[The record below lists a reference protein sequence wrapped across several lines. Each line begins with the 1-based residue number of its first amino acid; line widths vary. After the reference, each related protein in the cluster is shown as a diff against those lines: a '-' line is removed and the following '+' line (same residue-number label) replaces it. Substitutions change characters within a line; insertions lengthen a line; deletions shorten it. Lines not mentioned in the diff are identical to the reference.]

1 MQTVWHSFRG
11 PTYCLEHRDV
21 HGVALRFRTVA
32 VLLVLC
38 LAASSF
44 VSCTVSPEALQLF
57 LDQALLQGMITPEQA
72 RLIREAARSF
82 QAETRPFTYEE
93 EYAIGRVVAAAVLS
107 QYPVYNQPEL
117 TAYVNKIGQ
126 GLAFF
131 SARPLLPQGYHM
143 LILDSEEAHA
153 FAAPGGFV
161 LITRGLLRLA
171 DSEDMLAALLAH
183 EISHTALGH
192 GLVSLASYRMGD
204 LAMQYATLSMQH
216 ANAGNKEA
224 AALLSAAV
232 HDFVSLISVQG
243 YSQTMEFEADAE
255 ALRMLYLAGY
265 RTSALESFIQ
275 VLANSHDERTQQ
287 YSMQHPLP
295 AERLKRIS
303 AIEAQYAQAAA
314 RAVRLQRSRGIASLL
329 RVEGESMDVGY
340 PAAERSFLGLD
351 LEMGNS
357 ESMSVAPLELI
368 RRERFEAM
376 RLLF

>member
-1 MQTVWHSFRG
+1 VAA
-11 PTYCLEHRDV
+11 CL
-21 HGVALRFRTVA
+21 A
-32 VLLVLC
+32 VF

-57 LDQALLQGMITPEQA
+57 LNQALLQGMITPEQA

-82 QAETRPFTYEE
+82 QTESRPFTYEE

-107 QYPVYNQPEL
+107 QYPVYDQPEL

-131 SARPLLPQGYHM
+131 SARPLLPQGYHI
-143 LILDSEEAHA
+143 LILNSEEAHA

-161 LITRGLLRLA
+161 LITRGLLKLA

-204 LAMQYATLSMQH
+204 LAMYYAALSTQQ
-216 ANAGNKEA
+216 ANADNKEA
-224 AALLSAAV
+224 AALFSAAV

-255 ALRMLYLAGY
+255 AMRMLYEAGY
-265 RTSALESFIQ
+265 RNSALADFIH
-275 VLANSHDERTQQ
+275 VLADSQDERVQQ

-295 AERLKRIS
+295 AERLSRIG
-303 AIEAQYAQAAA
+303 ALEQQYARAAA
-314 RAVRLQRSRGIASLL
+314 LAARQERSRKVASLL
-329 RVEGESMDVGY
+329 RAESESIDIGY
-340 PAAERSFLGLD
+340 PAAERSVFERGPG
-351 LEMGNS
+351 MGIG
-357 ESMSVAPLELI
+357 EAARVAPLELI
-368 RRERFEAM
+368 RHERFEAM
-376 RLLF
+376 RRLF

>member
-1 MQTVWHSFRG
+1 MQSVWHSFRA
-11 PTYCLEHRDV
+11 PISRRENCDV
-21 HGVALRFRTVA
+21 YKGAARSRMLA
-32 VLLVLC
+32 VSLIILLT
-38 LAASSF
+38 ASF
-44 VSCTVSPEALQLF
+44 LTSCTVSPEALQLF
-57 LDQALLQGMITPEQA
+57 LNQALLQGMVTPEQA

-82 QAETRPFTYEE
+82 QTESRPFTYEE
-93 EYAIGRVVAAAVLS
+93 EYAIGRVVSAAVLS

-131 SARPLLPQGYHM
+131 SARPLLPQGYHI

-171 DSEDMLAALLAH
+171 TSEDMLAALLAH

-204 LAMQYATLSMQH
+204 LAMYYAELSTQR
-216 ANAGNKEA
+216 ANSDNKEA
-224 AALLSAAV
+224 AALFSAAV

-255 ALRMLYLAGY
+255 AMRMLYEAGY
-265 RTSALESFIQ
+265 RNSALKDFIH
-275 VLANSHDERTQQ
+275 VLANSQDERIQQ

-295 AERLKRIS
+295 AERLTRIGV
-303 AIEAQYAQAAA
+303 IERQYAQAAA
-314 RAVRLQRSRGIASLL
+314 HAAQQERSRRAASLL
-329 RVEGESMDVGY
+329 RAESESMDIGY
-340 PAAERSFLGLD
+340 PAAARSVFELGA
-351 LEMGNS
+351 EMVDG
-357 ESMSVAPLELI
+357 EATRVAPLELI
-368 RRERFEAM
+368 RQRRFEAM
-376 RLLF
+376 QQLF

>member
-1 MQTVWHSFRG
+1 MQTVWHSSRELISR
-11 PTYCLEHRDV
+11 PEHRDV

-32 VLLVLC
+32 VLLALC

-82 QAETRPFTYEE
+82 QAEARPFTYEE

-107 QYPVYNQPEL
+107 QYPVYDQPEL

-126 GLAFF
+126 GMAFF

-153 FAAPGGFV
+153 FAAPGGLV
-161 LITRGLLRLA
+161 LVTRGLLRLA
-171 DSEDMLAALLAH
+171 GSEDMLAALLAH

-204 LAMQYATLSMQH
+204 LAMQYATLSTQH

-303 AIEAQYAQAAA
+303 AIEAQYAQAA
-314 RAVRLQRSRGIASLL
+314 RAVRLQRSQGIASLL

-351 LEMGNS
+351 LETGNS
-357 ESMSVAPLELI
+357 EATSVAPLELI